1 MKGQSQFLCINLQNL
16 KQVNQMRYSF
26 SQKIRSLP
34 LFVDSL
40 GYQWQQ
46 ESIKRPKGYHYVHWL
61 HTQKGEGIVEINQKK
76 YHLTENTGIL
86 INEAVPHNYY
96 ALSKD
101 WTTAYFTFGGILLQD
116 MMNLLQFGDY
126 QLLEINLS
134 EIDHFILKL
143 LDHDEKE
150 GIDYQYEAS
159 GLVYQFLM
167 LIKNNT
173 NRKHYSSVKYQQIVQ
188 PILNLI
194 EQSYAQDL
202 SNQKMADLVGYT
214 PQYVNKVFKEQ
225 IAISPTQ
232 YLATY
237 RIRKAKEL
245 MIQKNSLSVEEIA
258 WLVGF
263 QTVNYFITVFRKQ
276 EKITPYQFKQSLQ

>member
-1 MKGQSQFLCINLQNL
+1 MKGQSQLLCINLQNL
-16 KQVNQMRYSF
+16 KQVNSMRHSF

-61 HTQKGEGIVEINQKK
+61 HTQKGEGIVEINKKK
-76 YHLTENTGIL
+76 YFLAENTGIL
-86 INEAVPHNYY
+86 INEKVPHNYY
-96 ALSKD
+96 ALSDD
-101 WTTAYFTFGGILLQD
+101 WTTAYFTFGGVLIQD
-116 MMNLLQFGDY
+116 MMSLLHFGDY
-126 QLLEINLS
+126 QLLNTNITT
-134 EIDHFILKL
+134 IDQFILEL
-143 LDHDEKE
+143 LDKDEKE
-150 GIDYQYEAS
+150 QIDYQYEAS

-167 LIKNNT
+167 LVKNNT
-173 NRKHYSSVKYQQIVQ
+173 DRRYYSSAKYQQIVQ

-194 EQSYAQDL
+194 ETSYANDL

-225 IAISPTQ
+225 IDISPTQ

-245 MIQKNSLSVEEIA
+245 MIQKNMLSVEEIA
-258 WLVGF
+258 LLVGF

>member
-1 MKGQSQFLCINLQNL
+1 MKEQSQFLCIKLQNL
-16 KQVNQMRYSF
+16 KQVNLMRYSF

-76 YHLTENTGIL
+76 YHLTEHSGIL
-86 INEAVPHNYY
+86 INEGVPHNYY
-96 ALSKD
+96 ALSDD
-101 WTTAYFTFGGILLQD
+101 WTTAYFTFGGVLIQD

-126 QLLEINLS
+126 QLLNTNVPTIDRFIS
-134 EIDHFILKL
+134 EL
-143 LDHDEKE
+143 LDQEIKE
-150 GIDYQYEAS
+150 HIEYQYEAS

-167 LIKNNT
+167 LIKNHT
-173 NRKHYSSVKYQQIVQ
+173 DRKHYSSAKYQQIVQ

-194 EQSYAQDL
+194 ETSYASDL
-202 SNQKMADLVGYT
+202 SNQNMADIVGYT

-225 IAISPTQ
+225 IDISPTQ
-232 YLATY
+232 YLASY

-245 MIQKNSLSVEEIA
+245 MIQKNKMSIEEIA
-258 WLVGF
+258 LLVGF